1 MTTTYSS
8 TSCNSENIIA
18 CSQLVSRGCCMHVF
32 LVIIYSMYKPG
43 PQKMIWVLLS
53 FKIQTGY
60 LGHVLLPVMMFGG
73 SLITSELLL

>member
-1 MTTTYSS
+1 
-8 TSCNSENIIA
+8 
-18 CSQLVSRGCCMHVF
+18 MHVF

-73 SLITSELLL
+73 SLITSKLLL